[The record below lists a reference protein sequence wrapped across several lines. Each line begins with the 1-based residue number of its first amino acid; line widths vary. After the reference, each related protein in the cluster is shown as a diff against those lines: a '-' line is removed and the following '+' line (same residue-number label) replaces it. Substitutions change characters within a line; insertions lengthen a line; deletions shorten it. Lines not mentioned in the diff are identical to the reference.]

1 MKQTIF
7 RTEKPIKREPGK
19 TILEKKLVF
28 DSGLSLEGLG
38 LISSI
43 LSLEDD
49 NTVITEDFLFGRS
62 ADTKETIHKIL
73 NELVE
78 KGYAI
83 RETHEDG
90 PDTNLIY
97 EDPELKN

>member
-7 RTEKPIKREPGK
+7 RTEKPIKKEPGEI
-19 TILEKKLVF
+19 ILEKKLVF
-28 DSGLSLEGLG
+28 DSGLSAEGLG

-43 LSLEDD
+43 LLLEDD
-49 NTVITEDFLFGRS
+49 NTVITENFLFGRT
-62 ADTKETIHKIL
+62 ADTKENIHKIL
-73 NELVE
+73 NELIE
-78 KGYAI
+78 KGYAV

-90 PDTNLIY
+90 PDTYLIY

>member
-1 MKQTIF
+1 MKKTIF

-19 TILEKKLVF
+19 IILEKKLVF
-28 DSGLSLEGLG
+28 DSDLSAEGLG

-49 NTVITEDFLFGRS
+49 CTVITEDFLFGRT
-62 ADTKETIHKIL
+62 ADTKENIHKIL

-78 KGYAI
+78 KGYAV

-90 PDTNLIY
+90 PDTYLIY